1 MIRKKQFSVT
11 AVTLAAVLLL
21 LTLSG
26 CGKSAVATDMPAPA
40 ANNEPAGVSRPVE
53 PSEPG
58 MQNGERYEGVIILEG
73 MEEAVQY
80 EHIRNVVLGFEM
92 DYDYEIL
99 ERRQD
104 ADRELFLAL
113 GEDPED
119 PWNYFEIRRT
129 AGDADS
135 VSAGLRADFS
145 DAYETV
151 SAAPFTFDGAGACTC
166 INVSGAKD
174 GKAPAGSLLTVY
186 VIPADGSC
194 LVALVRCTFESAGG
208 FGVRANA
215 MLNTL
220 TLIG

>member
-1 MIRKKQFSVT
+1 MNKKLCT
-11 AVTLAAVLLL
+11 AISMALVLVLLPMAM
-21 LTLSG
+21 LSG
-26 CGKSAVATDMPAPA
+26 CGRTDTAPA
-40 ANNEPAGVSRPVE
+40 APAPTEQAAPAETPQRAAT
-53 PSEPG
+53 PG
-58 MQNGERYEGVIILEG
+58 RQDGERFETTVIVEG
-73 MEEAVQY
+73 MEETVSY
-80 EHIRNVVLGFEM
+80 EHIRNEALGFEM

-99 ERRQD
+99 ERRTE
-104 ADRELFLAL
+104 ADREVFLAL

-119 PWNYFEIRRT
+119 PWNYFEIRRS
-129 AGDADS
+129 AGDAETVAAELS
-135 VSAGLRADFS
+135 VNFS

-166 INVSGAKD
+166 IDVSGAKD

>member
-1 MIRKKQFSVT
+1 MNKKVIT
-11 AVTLAAVLLL
+11 AISMALVLVLLPMAM
-21 LTLSG
+21 LSG
-26 CGKSAVATDMPAPA
+26 CGRTDTASATPAPTAQA
-40 ANNEPAGVSRPVE
+40 APAETPRPAAT
-53 PSEPG
+53 PG
-58 MQNGERYEGVIILEG
+58 RQDGERFETTVIVEG
-73 MEEAVQY
+73 MEETVSY
-80 EHIRNVVLGFEM
+80 EHIRNEALGFEM

-104 ADRELFLAL
+104 ADREVFLAL

-135 VSAGLRADFS
+135 VTAGLSANFS
-145 DAYETV
+145 DGYESV

>member
-1 MIRKKQFSVT
+1 MNKKLCTAISV
-11 AVTLAAVLLL
+11 ALTLVLLP
-21 LTLSG
+21 TAMLSG
-26 CGKSAVATDMPAPA
+26 CGRTDTASATPAPTAQA
-40 ANNEPAGVSRPVE
+40 APAETPRPAAT
-53 PSEPG
+53 PG
-58 MQNGERYEGVIILEG
+58 RQDGERFETTVIVEG
-73 MEEAVQY
+73 MEETVSY
-80 EHIRNVVLGFEM
+80 EHIRNEALGFEM

-104 ADRELFLAL
+104 ADREVFLAL

-129 AGDADS
+129 AGDAET
-135 VSAGLRADFS
+135 VTTGLSANFS
-145 DAYETV
+145 DSYDSV

>member
-1 MIRKKQFSVT
+1 MNKKVFT
-11 AVTLAAVLLL
+11 AISMVLVLVLLPMAM
-21 LTLSG
+21 LSG
-26 CGKSAVATDMPAPA
+26 CGRTDTASATPAPTEQA
-40 ANNEPAGVSRPVE
+40 APAETPRPAAT
-53 PSEPG
+53 PG
-58 MQNGERYEGVIILEG
+58 RQDGERFETTVIVEG
-73 MEEAVQY
+73 MEETVSY
-80 EHIRNVVLGFEM
+80 EHIRNEALGFEM

-99 ERRQD
+99 ERRQN
-104 ADRELFLAL
+104 ADREVFLAL

-135 VSAGLRADFS
+135 VTAGLSANFS
-145 DAYETV
+145 DGYESV

>member
-1 MIRKKQFSVT
+1 MNRKLCT
-11 AVTLAAVLLL
+11 AISMALVLVLLPMAM
-21 LTLSG
+21 LSG
-26 CGKSAVATDMPAPA
+26 CGRTDTTPATPAPTAQA
-40 ANNEPAGVSRPVE
+40 A
-53 PSEPG
+53 PSETP
-58 MQNGERYEGVIILEG
+58 QPAAPSRQDGERFETTVIVEG
-73 MEEAVQY
+73 MEETVSY
-80 EHIRNVVLGFEM
+80 EHIRNEALGFEM

-99 ERRQD
+99 ERRTEP
-104 ADRELFLAL
+104 DREVFLAL

-135 VSAGLRADFS
+135 VTTGLSTNFS
-145 DAYETV
+145 GGYETV
-151 SAAPFTFDGAGACTC
+151 SAAPFTLDGVGACTR
-166 INVSGAKD
+166 IDVSGAKD

-186 VIPADGSC
+186 VIPANGSC

-215 MLNTL
+215 ILNTL

>member
-1 MIRKKQFSVT
+1 MNKKLCTAISV
-11 AVTLAAVLLL
+11 ALTLVLLP
-21 LTLSG
+21 TAMLSG
-26 CGKSAVATDMPAPA
+26 CGRADTAPATPAPTAQA
-40 ANNEPAGVSRPVE
+40 APAETPRPAAT
-53 PSEPG
+53 PG
-58 MQNGERYEGVIILEG
+58 RQDGERFETTVIVEG
-73 MEEAVQY
+73 MEETVSY
-80 EHIRNVVLGFEM
+80 EHIRNEALGFEM

-104 ADRELFLAL
+104 ADREVFLAL

-135 VSAGLRADFS
+135 VTAGLSANFS
-145 DAYETV
+145 DGYESV

-174 GKAPAGSLLTVY
+174 GKAPAGSLLTAY

>member
-1 MIRKKQFSVT
+1 MNKKLCTAISV
-11 AVTLAAVLLL
+11 ALTLVLLP
-21 LTLSG
+21 TAMLSG
-26 CGKSAVATDMPAPA
+26 CGRTDTASATPAPTAQA
-40 ANNEPAGVSRPVE
+40 APAETPRPAAT
-53 PSEPG
+53 PG
-58 MQNGERYEGVIILEG
+58 RQDGERFETTVIVEG
-73 MEEAVQY
+73 MEETVSY
-80 EHIRNVVLGFEM
+80 EHIRNEALGFEM

-104 ADRELFLAL
+104 ADREVFLAL

-135 VSAGLRADFS
+135 VTAGLSTNFS
-145 DAYETV
+145 DSYDSV

-220 TLIG
+220 ILIG

>member
-1 MIRKKQFSVT
+1 MNKKLCTAISV
-11 AVTLAAVLLL
+11 ALTLVLLP
-21 LTLSG
+21 TAMLSG
-26 CGKSAVATDMPAPA
+26 CGRADTAPATPAPTTQA
-40 ANNEPAGVSRPVE
+40 APAETPRPAAT
-53 PSEPG
+53 PG
-58 MQNGERYEGVIILEG
+58 RQDGERFETTVIVEG
-73 MEEAVQY
+73 MEETVSY
-80 EHIRNVVLGFEM
+80 EHIRNEALGFEM

-104 ADRELFLAL
+104 ADREVFLAL

-135 VSAGLRADFS
+135 VTAGLSANFS
-145 DAYETV
+145 DGYESV

>member
-1 MIRKKQFSVT
+1 MNKKLCTAISV
-11 AVTLAAVLLL
+11 ALTLVLLP
-21 LTLSG
+21 TAMLSG
-26 CGKSAVATDMPAPA
+26 CGRADTASATPAPTEQA
-40 ANNEPAGVSRPVE
+40 APAETPQ
-53 PSEPG
+53 PAATPG
-58 MQNGERYEGVIILEG
+58 RQDGERFETTVIVEG
-73 MEEAVQY
+73 MEETVSY
-80 EHIRNVVLGFEM
+80 EHIRNEALGFEM

-104 ADRELFLAL
+104 ADREVFLAL

-135 VSAGLRADFS
+135 VTAGLSANFS
-145 DAYETV
+145 DGYESV

>member
-1 MIRKKQFSVT
+1 MNKKVFT
-11 AVTLAAVLLL
+11 AISMVLVLVLLPMAM
-21 LTLSG
+21 LSG
-26 CGKSAVATDMPAPA
+26 CGRTDTASATPAPTEQA
-40 ANNEPAGVSRPVE
+40 APAETPRPAAT
-53 PSEPG
+53 PG
-58 MQNGERYEGVIILEG
+58 RQDGERFETTVIVEG
-73 MEEAVQY
+73 MEETVSY
-80 EHIRNVVLGFEM
+80 EHIRNEALGFEM

-104 ADRELFLAL
+104 ADREVFLAL

-129 AGDADS
+129 S
-135 VSAGLRADFS
+135 
-145 DAYETV
+145 V

>member
-1 MIRKKQFSVT
+1 MNKKVFT
-11 AVTLAAVLLL
+11 AISMVLVLVLLP
-21 LTLSG
+21 TAMLSG
-26 CGKSAVATDMPAPA
+26 CGRADTAPATPAPTAQA
-40 ANNEPAGVSRPVE
+40 APAETPQAT
-53 PSEPG
+53 PG
-58 MQNGERYEGVIILEG
+58 RQDGERFETTVIVEG
-73 MEEAVQY
+73 MEETVSY
-80 EHIRNVVLGFEM
+80 EHIRNEALGFEM

-99 ERRQD
+99 ERRPD
-104 ADRELFLAL
+104 TDRELFLAL

-129 AGDADS
+129 AGDAET
-135 VSAGLRADFS
+135 VTAGLSASFS
-145 DAYETV
+145 DGYDTV
-151 SAAPFTFDGAGACTC
+151 SAAPITLDGAGACTR
-166 INVSGAKD
+166 IDVSGAKD

>member
-1 MIRKKQFSVT
+1 MNKKICTAISV
-11 AVTLAAVLLL
+11 ALLLVLLPMAM
-21 LTLSG
+21 LSG
-26 CGKSAVATDMPAPA
+26 CGRTDTASATPAPTEQA
-40 ANNEPAGVSRPVE
+40 A
-53 PSEPG
+53 PSEVPQAAATPG
-58 MQNGERYEGVIILEG
+58 RQDGERFETTVIVEG
-73 MEEAVQY
+73 MEETVSY
-80 EHIRNVVLGFEM
+80 EHIRNEALGFEM

-99 ERRQD
+99 ERRKD
-104 ADRELFLAL
+104 TDREVFLAL

-119 PWNYFEIRRT
+119 PWNCFEIRRT

-135 VSAGLRADFS
+135 VTAGLKTNFS
-145 DAYETV
+145 DSYDTV

-166 INVSGAKD
+166 IDISGAKD

-186 VIPADGSC
+186 VIPANDSC
-194 LVALVRCTFESAGG
+194 LVALVRCTYESAGG

>member
-1 MIRKKQFSVT
+1 MNRKLCT
-11 AVTLAAVLLL
+11 AISMALVLVLLPMAM
-21 LTLSG
+21 LSG
-26 CGKSAVATDMPAPA
+26 CGRTDTTPATPAPTAQA
-40 ANNEPAGVSRPVE
+40 A
-53 PSEPG
+53 PSETP
-58 MQNGERYEGVIILEG
+58 QPAAPSRQDGERFETTVIVEG
-73 MEEAVQY
+73 MEETVSY
-80 EHIRNVVLGFEM
+80 EHIRNEALGFEM

-104 ADRELFLAL
+104 ADREVFLAL

-135 VSAGLRADFS
+135 VTAGLSANFS
-145 DAYETV
+145 DGYESV

-215 MLNTL
+215 ILNTL

>member
-1 MIRKKQFSVT
+1 MNKKLCTAISV
-11 AVTLAAVLLL
+11 ALTLVLLP
-21 LTLSG
+21 TAMLSG
-26 CGKSAVATDMPAPA
+26 CGRADTAPATPAPTTQA
-40 ANNEPAGVSRPVE
+40 APTETLRPAAT
-53 PSEPG
+53 PG
-58 MQNGERYEGVIILEG
+58 RQDGERFETTVIVEG
-73 MEEAVQY
+73 MEETVSY
-80 EHIRNVVLGFEM
+80 EHIRNEALGFEM

-104 ADRELFLAL
+104 ADREVFLAL

-135 VSAGLRADFS
+135 VTAGLSANFS
-145 DAYETV
+145 DGYESV

>member
-1 MIRKKQFSVT
+1 MNKKLRTVICTVLVMALLSIT
-11 AVTLAAVLLL
+11 A
-21 LTLSG
+21 LSG
-26 CGKSAVATDMPAPA
+26 CGRTDTASATPVPTEQISPAETPQSAT
-40 ANNEPAGVSRPVE
+40 
-53 PSEPG
+53 PG
-58 MQNGERYEGVIILEG
+58 RQDGERFETTVIVEG
-73 MEEAVQY
+73 MEETVSY
-80 EHIRNVVLGFEM
+80 EHIRNEALGFEL

-99 ERRQD
+99 ERRTE
-104 ADRELFLAL
+104 ADREVFLAL

-135 VSAGLRADFS
+135 VAAELSANFS
-145 DAYETV
+145 DAYDTV
-151 SAAPFTFDGAGACTC
+151 SAAPFTFSGAGACTC
-166 INVSGAKD
+166 IDVSGAKD

-186 VIPADGSC
+186 VIPANGSC

-215 MLNTL
+215 ILNTL

>member
-1 MIRKKQFSVT
+1 MNKTICTAISV
-11 AVTLAAVLLL
+11 ALVLVMLPMAM
-21 LTLSG
+21 LSG
-26 CGKSAVATDMPAPA
+26 CGRTDTASATPVPTDQA
-40 ANNEPAGVSRPVE
+40 A
-53 PSEPG
+53 PSEVPQAAVTPG
-58 MQNGERYEGVIILEG
+58 RQDGERFETTVVIEG
-73 MEEAVQY
+73 MEETVSY
-80 EHIRNVVLGFEM
+80 EHIRNEALGFEM

-99 ERRQD
+99 ERRKD
-104 ADRELFLAL
+104 ADREVFLAL

-135 VSAGLRADFS
+135 VTAGLKTNFS
-145 DAYETV
+145 DSYDTV
-151 SAAPFTFDGAGACTC
+151 SAAPFTLNGAGACTC
-166 INVSGAKD
+166 IDVSGAKD

-186 VIPADGSC
+186 VIPANGSC